1 MWIDERNGEVV
12 CGPQPHARQQV
23 VEQWGSDMHKLFRQ
37 AGLPRASAPAD
48 PCAGARPAD
57 EAAPLISSPLRGVT
71 HTVRAGK
78 PEPLV
83 LRAEAAA
90 GTEASYWFAD
100 DALIGRVRP
109 GEGLAWMPGSRC
121 PAAATCCV
129 PSTMR
134 GAPNRARRWLRL
146 PPEAL
151 PTSLSV
157 DHVFQSG
164 AK

>member
-37 AGLPRASAPAD
+37 AGLPRASAPSD

-57 EAAPLISSPLRGVT
+57 EAAPLSSSPLRGVT
-71 HTVRAGK
+71 HTARAGK

-90 GTEASYWFAD
+90 GTEAIYWFAD

-109 GEGLAWMPGSRC
+109 GEGLAWMPGLAVSGRRYLLRAVDDAGRAESRE
-121 PAAATCCV
+121 AV
-129 PSTMR
+129 VEV
-134 GAPNRARRWLRL
+134 AP
-146 PPEAL
+146 
-151 PTSLSV
+151 
-157 DHVFQSG
+157 
-164 AK
+164 